1 MSWAHPLLLWLLAGL
16 VGLAALSI
24 WWRWWLRQRLARLGS
39 PERVGVRR
47 ERLRL
52 VLLWCGLAGT
62 IAALAGPRWGSVV
75 ETRSATGADVVLL
88 LDCSRSMMA
97 EDLYPNRLEA
107 ARRKAQDLLRLA
119 PGTRMALMPFA
130 AVPVLRCPLTGDHQ
144 AIGEMLKDCSPDLFP
159 AESGYQGTAIGT
171 AVREALTVLGRQVE
185 RGQALVVMSDGADDN
200 AESVRKAAEAAKA
213 AGVPVLGLFLA
224 DPDKTAKLVLDGQ
237 EEVMTADRSSLELL
251 AKETGGLC
259 VNAVPDDR
267 DVKALAEHLE
277 RSAAARPWEERRRT
291 VASERF
297 QWFLLP
303 ALLCL
308 AAGALLPTRRRL
320 P

>member
-16 VGLAALSI
+16 LVLAGLAV
-24 WWRWWLRQRLARLGS
+24 WWQVWLRQRLARLGA
-39 PERVGVRR
+39 PERIGIRR

-52 VLLWCGLAGT
+52 VLLWLGLAGVLT
-62 IAALAGPRWGSVV
+62 ALAGPRWGSVT
-75 ETRSATGADVVLL
+75 ETRSANGADVVLL
-88 LDCSRSMMA
+88 IDCSRSMLA
-97 EDLYPNRLEA
+97 EDLYPNRLEV

-144 AIGEMLKDCSPDLFP
+144 ALGEMLKDCSPDLFP
-159 AESGYQGTAIGT
+159 GDYQGSAVGT
-171 AVREALTVLGRQVE
+171 GVREALTILGRQVE
-185 RGQALVVMSDGADDN
+185 RGQAVVVMSDGADDN
-200 AESVRKAAEAAKA
+200 TESVRKAAEAAKA

-224 DPDKTAKLVLDGQ
+224 DPDKTAKLVIDGH

-277 RSAAARPWEERRRT
+277 RSASARPWEERRRM

-303 ALLCL
+303 ALLGL
-308 AAGALLPTRRRL
+308 AAGALLPTRRKL
-320 P
+320 S